1 MKNTLDKE
9 IVDRILQND
18 KSAFIDLINR
28 YKNKGFSLSMK
39 ILKNKEDAEEALQDS
54 FIRVFNALNNFNWN
68 SSFSTWFY
76 RIVFNVCYSRTQAG
90 SEKFYKL
97 GSSISDM
104 EEGGVDSIGSNKMTP
119 DTILI
124 NSEIEKIVNEEIEKL
139 PPHYSIVLDLFLLQE
154 QSYEEIVS
162 ITGIN
167 MGTVKAQISRARI
180 ILRNN
185 VANRLELNSL
195 ANIY

>member
-1 MKNTLDKE
+1 
-9 IVDRILQND
+9 
-18 KSAFIDLINR
+18 
-28 YKNKGFSLSMK
+28 
-39 ILKNKEDAEEALQDS
+39 
-54 FIRVFNALNNFNWN
+54 
-68 SSFSTWFY
+68 
-76 RIVFNVCYSRTQAG
+76 
-90 SEKFYKL
+90 
-97 GSSISDM
+97 M

>member
-68 SSFSTWFY
+68 SSFL
-76 RIVFNVCYSRTQAG
+76 
-90 SEKFYKL
+90 L
-97 GSSISDM
+97 GS
-104 EEGGVDSIGSNKMTP
+104 
-119 DTILI
+119 
-124 NSEIEKIVNEEIEKL
+124 IE
-139 PPHYSIVLDLFLLQE
+139 LFLMYVIQE
-154 QSYEEIVS
+154 PRQE
-162 ITGIN
+162 
-167 MGTVKAQISRARI
+167 VK
-180 ILRNN
+180 NFTN
-185 VANRLELNSL
+185 
-195 ANIY
+195 

>member
-1 MKNTLDKE
+1 LKNTLDKE

>member
-76 RIVFNVCYSRTQAG
+76 RIVFTVCYSRTQAG